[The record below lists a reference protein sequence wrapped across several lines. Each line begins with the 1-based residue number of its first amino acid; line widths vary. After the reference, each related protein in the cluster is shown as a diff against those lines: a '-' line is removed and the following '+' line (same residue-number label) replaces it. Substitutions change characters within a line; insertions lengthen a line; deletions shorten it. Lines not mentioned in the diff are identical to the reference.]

1 MRELRIARWSR
12 RFCEADVFAEKM
24 SKVSFGQLCFRWV
37 GLLGYFS
44 CGVTSVEKTSG
55 VCYHVDA
62 RPILRFATFRSCQ
75 VTIKKGVSL
84 W

>member
-1 MRELRIARWSR
+1 MYKKVRRYIYERAKNARWSR

-55 VCYHVDA
+55 VCYH
-62 RPILRFATFRSCQ
+62 
-75 VTIKKGVSL
+75 
-84 W
+84 